1 MPASGWALPLHR
13 SSNTHG
19 MASLPTGETQKE
31 LNNRAQSFPR
41 QQAIVATHPAVSLGC
56 AIKKL
61 VALTSLNPAP

>member
-13 SSNTHG
+13 SSNTLG